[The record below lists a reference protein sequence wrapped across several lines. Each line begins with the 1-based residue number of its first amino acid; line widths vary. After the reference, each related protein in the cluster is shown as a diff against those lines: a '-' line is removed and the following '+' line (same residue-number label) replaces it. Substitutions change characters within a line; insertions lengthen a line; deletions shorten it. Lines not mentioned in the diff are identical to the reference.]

1 MATDKSGKWFP
12 TLRHETSL
20 ACRDRLLAVPAAKLQ
35 ALRCGYD
42 RDLIGSVLD
51 EEWIGQRPGRAN
63 DPDRVLANWQRFHHQ
78 ERADRHLIDR
88 AAVGKTGCSCRSDDV
103 VMICH
108 GDVEETRLHAIGC
121 KLRVCQLIH
130 RHAIHEAG
138 SDGGKGVPFMAA

>member
-88 AAVGKTGCSCRSDDV
+88 AAVGKTGRPCRSDV
-103 VMICH
+103 V
-108 GDVEETRLHAIGC
+108 
-121 KLRVCQLIH
+121 KRVLGRGGSVSRMM
-130 RHAIHEAG
+130 RHMCSRPEAKSSFG
-138 SDGGKGVPFMAA
+138 SNGGRPVSS